1 MSAGLIA
8 RQLRA
13 RARLVFLIDW
23 TLILGAFVFSFL
35 VRFVSEDKIAG
46 DLLRDRILVIGVLSA
61 VILGWKR
68 LWVIQ
73 PKYMGVFDIRSIGS
87 VALALGFFARLNEQR
102 LRNLE
107 WFEGWSM
114 PLLFMFMTLTF
125 LGGWRLLR
133 RIEQNRVSAKD
144 MQGVPARRILIV
156 GANDAGESVFREL
169 VRQVRAV
176 SVVGYVDEDPTLT
189 GSTVHGLKVYGT
201 VEEIPAIVAEAE
213 VTEILIALPDLGP
226 AELRRIFDICSKTR
240 ARVKL
245 VPSFSSLV
253 SGKPDLSTIRN
264 IDPND
269 LLRRDQ
275 IGVIQEDGLSFLA
288 GERVMITGGGGSI
301 GSEVARQVA
310 SFSPASLI
318 LLGKGEGS
326 IFEIEQELK
335 HRTPVRPAAV
345 IADVRD
351 PISIGNAI
359 KKYNPGVIFHAA
371 AHKHV
376 PLMEDSP
383 IEAIRNNVFGTLNV
397 LNKAVEAHVKKFILV
412 STDKAV
418 KPANVMG
425 ATKRVAEMIVCAR
438 SRVSD
443 VEFAVVRF
451 GNVLGSR
458 GSLVPLICK
467 QIAGGGPVTITH
479 AEMTRYFMTIPEAA
493 QLILQAGS
501 MGRNGEIFVL
511 DMGEPVKIADLI
523 KDIIRMHGLV
533 PEQDIEIKTVGMR
546 PGEKMHEELYF
557 ANEKV
562 TASRHPKIWVAD
574 QGVEIPWN
582 WLEDQLGQ
590 LDEICIAGNPEQARA
605 FLLELAWAKNLP
617 PAPMRTMNA

>member
-144 MQGVPARRILIV
+144 MPGVPARRILIV

-574 QGVEIPWN
+574 QGVEIPWT
-582 WLEDQLGQ
+582 WLEDQLGK